1 MMTHDTHSSHDA
13 RYPRFAHQQVSHQ
26 LTECGPCPVRSWLAP
41 CHQFTECPGHRR
53 GGWHR
58 VKVVTTVMATVVLR
72 LMLSTWHLELSLG
85 LVVHP
90 LEEGGPEAPRQRD
103 VRGSVL
109 GSL

>member
-1 MMTHDTHSSHDA
+1 M
-13 RYPRFAHQQVSHQ
+13 
-26 LTECGPCPVRSWLAP
+26 
-41 CHQFTECPGHRR
+41 
-53 GGWHR
+53 
-58 VKVVTTVMATVVLR
+58 KVVTTVVATVVLR
-72 LMLSTWHLELSLG
+72 LMLPTWHCVEISLG